1 MLLRLFIKNY
11 ALINQLDISFEPT
24 FVIITGETGAGKSI
38 LLGALNLILGSRSD
52 TTMLLD
58 QKQKCIVEA
67 EFDISAYNL
76 QWLFTQ
82 FELDYQP
89 HTIIRREI
97 NAEGKSRAFIN
108 DTPIN
113 LTVLRD
119 LAIQLVDIHSQRDSL
134 ALNDANYQMQV
145 IDAFAKNRDLL
156 LQYSQLHK
164 TYNKAVTN
172 LHALIEQDKT
182 AKANF
187 DFIQFQWQELQVL
200 QLHADEQETLEH
212 ELEKLEHADA
222 IMQHLSMA
230 LNILQQDEGSLSQLR
245 QCSTELKPVARYHA
259 NYQALAD
266 RVESLR
272 IELSD
277 VGSELQN
284 ELDKIQINPQRI
296 EIINDRLGAIYK
308 LQKKHDVK
316 TVAELLQLQA
326 RFDTAIQNAAAFDEL
341 IAEQQKKVGAIRVQ
355 LTENAQNLNANRK
368 HVLQKFESEI
378 KHTLAELSMPDAQLK
393 INLKTSDTFYA
404 NGTDLIEFTF
414 SANAGHDFKPISKVA
429 SGGELSR
436 FMLALKSLTARV
448 MHLPTLI
455 FDEIDTGVSG
465 QVALQMGSVMQKI
478 AATHQVISIT
488 HLPQIAAKGRQHL
501 NVFKISNNTK
511 TLSGIKTLNEAE
523 RVTEI
528 AKMIGGNNY
537 SATAETQAREL
548 MLLN

>member
-230 LNILQQDEGSLSQLR
+230 LNILQQ
-245 QCSTELKPVARYHA
+245 
-259 NYQALAD
+259 
-266 RVESLR
+266 
-272 IELSD
+272 
-277 VGSELQN
+277 
-284 ELDKIQINPQRI
+284 
-296 EIINDRLGAIYK
+296 
-308 LQKKHDVK
+308 
-316 TVAELLQLQA
+316 
-326 RFDTAIQNAAAFDEL
+326 
-341 IAEQQKKVGAIRVQ
+341 
-355 LTENAQNLNANRK
+355 
-368 HVLQKFESEI
+368 
-378 KHTLAELSMPDAQLK
+378 
-393 INLKTSDTFYA
+393 
-404 NGTDLIEFTF
+404 
-414 SANAGHDFKPISKVA
+414 
-429 SGGELSR
+429 
-436 FMLALKSLTARV
+436 
-448 MHLPTLI
+448 
-455 FDEIDTGVSG
+455 
-465 QVALQMGSVMQKI
+465 
-478 AATHQVISIT
+478 
-488 HLPQIAAKGRQHL
+488 
-501 NVFKISNNTK
+501 
-511 TLSGIKTLNEAE
+511 
-523 RVTEI
+523 
-528 AKMIGGNNY
+528 
-537 SATAETQAREL
+537 
-548 MLLN
+548 

>member
-537 SATAETQAREL
+537 SVTAETQAREL